1 LTLPETPRIAV
12 IGLGYVGLPLAVA
25 FRQHFP
31 VVGLDVGDR
40 CTSDA
45 YRCLTA
51 DDFRRTPARGGIVF
65 DLRDMRPA
73 TELPA
78 AAQRHSI

>member
-1 LTLPETPRIAV
+1 
-12 IGLGYVGLPLAVA
+12 
-25 FRQHFP
+25 

-65 DLRDMRPA
+65 DLRDMWPA

-78 AAQRHSI
+78 AAPRHSI